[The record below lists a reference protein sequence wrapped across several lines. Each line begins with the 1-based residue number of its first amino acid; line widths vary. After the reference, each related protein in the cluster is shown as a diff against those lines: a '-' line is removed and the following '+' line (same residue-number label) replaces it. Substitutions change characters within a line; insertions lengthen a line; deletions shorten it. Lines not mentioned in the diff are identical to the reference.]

1 VKMAWLTLMTPRI
14 QIQTI
19 PTLMC
24 RTSAPPT
31 AEPPGDL
38 ITSTCNNEK
47 TIGSWLAS
55 QEGRFDLPEYTPI
68 NGCKI

>member
-1 VKMAWLTLMTPRI
+1 
-14 QIQTI
+14 
-19 PTLMC
+19 MC

-55 QEGRFDLPEYTPI
+55 QEKRFDGSCEHTPI
-68 NGCKI
+68 SRRKI